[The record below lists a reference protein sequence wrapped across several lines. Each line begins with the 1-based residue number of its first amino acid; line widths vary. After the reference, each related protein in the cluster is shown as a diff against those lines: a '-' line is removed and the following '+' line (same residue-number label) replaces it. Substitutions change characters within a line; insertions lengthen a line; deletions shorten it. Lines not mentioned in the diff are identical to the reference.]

1 MACTSAAKQKLL
13 SMLRA
18 RPVPIFFS
26 FRKYN
31 AQMKRPSGKFTSRNR
46 LNFRRRDED
55 KSWL

>member
-1 MACTSAAKQKLL
+1 MYVRGETEIAFNAA
-13 SMLRA
+13 RA
-18 RPVPIFFS
+18 SCSDFFS